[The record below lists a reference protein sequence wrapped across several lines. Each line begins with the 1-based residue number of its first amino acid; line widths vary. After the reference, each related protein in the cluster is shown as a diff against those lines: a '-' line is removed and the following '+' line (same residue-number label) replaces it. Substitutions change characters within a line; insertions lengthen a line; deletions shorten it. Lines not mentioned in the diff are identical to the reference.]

1 MWNYRVVTVTGIP
14 IRVNITLLLF
24 IPVIVWLIGSNV
36 GTLRGAGIWIDILA
50 GLSDA
55 ELSADQLRGGNT
67 PWILGAL
74 AAVGLFFGVTVHE
87 LGHAWTAR
95 RYDLEISSITLWIFG
110 GMAHMEENPS
120 DWKTEFWIAVAGPIT
135 SVVVAASF
143 YVALQ
148 VVPPVPELV
157 FVFGWLTIMNIVLA
171 VFNMVPAFPMDGGRV
186 LRALLSR
193 NRPYAQATQKAATV
207 AKFLAVGMGILG
219 LLGNPVLV
227 LIALFVYV
235 AASSESRM
243 TAISESLNDV
253 TVADLMTREVKT
265 ASPDETV
272 QDLFERMLVE
282 RHTGYPVTR
291 NGKVVGIVTL
301 SDAKEVRPEEREAFL
316 VKDIM
321 TDDVVTVEP
330 DEEAFEVLQT
340 LSSESFGRLVVV
352 EDGELAGIVS
362 RTDIMTALD
371 VLQGGGL
378 SSQPSPSTPADRGS

>member
-36 GTLRGAGIWIDILA
+36 GTPQGAEIWVEILA

-55 ELSADQLRGGNT
+55 ELTAEGLRGGNT
-67 PWILGAL
+67 PWILGTL

-120 DWKTEFWIAVAGPIT
+120 EWRTEFWIAVAGPIT
-135 SVVVAASF
+135 SVVVAGAF

-186 LRALLSR
+186 LRALLAR
-193 NRPYAQATQKAATV
+193 NRSYAKATQSAATV

-243 TAISESLNDV
+243 TAMSESLSDV
-253 TVADLMTREVKT
+253 TVADLMTREVDT
-265 ASPDETV
+265 VSPEDTV
-272 QDLFERMLVE
+272 QELFDRMLVE
-282 RHTGYPVTR
+282 RHTGYPVVR
-291 NGKVVGIVTL
+291 EGNVVGIVTL

-316 VKDIM
+316 VEDIM
-321 TDDVVTVEP
+321 TEEVVTVGA
-330 DEEAFEVLQT
+330 DEDAFEVLQT
-340 LSSESFGRLVVV
+340 LSRESFGRLVVV
-352 EDGELAGIVS
+352 EGGELVGIVS

-371 VLQGGGL
+371 VLEGGGM
-378 SSQPSPSTPADRGS
+378 SGGRSGPV

>member
-36 GTLRGAGIWIDILA
+36 GTSQGAEIWVDILA

-55 ELSADQLRGGNT
+55 ELSAEGLRGGNT

-135 SVVVAASF
+135 SVIVAASF

-148 VVPPVPELV
+148 AVPPVPELV

-193 NRPYAQATQKAATV
+193 NRPYAQATQTAATV
-207 AKFLAVGMGILG
+207 AKFLAVAMGILG

-253 TVADLMTREVKT
+253 TVADLMTRDVKT
-265 ASPDETV
+265 VSPDGTV

-282 RHTGYPVTR
+282 RHTGYPVVR
-291 NGKVVGIVTL
+291 NGNVVGIVTL

-316 VKDIM
+316 VEDIM
-321 TDDVVTVEP
+321 TEDVVTVEP
-330 DEEAFEVLQT
+330 DEDAFEVLQT

-352 EDGELAGIVS
+352 DDGELTGIVS

-378 SSQPSPSTPADRGS
+378 SPQRGASTLTDRGS

>member
-1 MWNYRVVTVTGIP
+1 MWNYRIVTVTGIP

-36 GTLRGAGIWIDILA
+36 GTVEGSEIWIEILA

-55 ELSADQLRGGNT
+55 ELTAEGLRAGNT

-120 DWKTEFWIAVAGPIT
+120 EWKTEFWIAVAGPIT
-135 SVVVAASF
+135 SVIVAGAF

-157 FVFGWLTIMNIVLA
+157 FVFGWLTIMNLVLA

-186 LRALLSR
+186 LRALLAR
-193 NRPYAQATQKAATV
+193 NRPYAQATQSAASV

-243 TAISESLNDV
+243 TAISESLSDV
-253 TVADLMTREVKT
+253 TVADLMTRDVKT
-265 ASPDETV
+265 VSPDETV

-291 NGKVVGIVTL
+291 NANVVGIVTL

-316 VKDIM
+316 VEDIM
-321 TDDVVTVEP
+321 TEDVVTVGP
-330 DEEAFEVLQT
+330 DEDAFEVLQT
-340 LSSESFGRLVVV
+340 LSRESFGRLVVV
-352 EDGELAGIVS
+352 EDGELVGIVS

-378 SSQPSPSTPADRGS
+378 SSSSAPSV

>member
-301 SDAKEVRPEEREAFL
+301 SDAKEVRPEERDAFL
-316 VKDIM
+316 VEDIM

-330 DEEAFEVLQT
+330 DEEAFDVLQT
-340 LSSESFGRLVVV
+340 LSNESFGRLVVV

>member
-1 MWNYRVVTVTGIP
+1 MWNYRVVKVTGIP

-55 ELSADQLRGGNT
+55 ELSADQLRAGNT

-316 VKDIM
+316 VEDIM

-378 SSQPSPSTPADRGS
+378 SSQPSPSTPADRGN

>member
-36 GTLRGAGIWIDILA
+36 GTSQGAEIWVDILA

-55 ELSADQLRGGNT
+55 ELSAEGLRGGNT

-135 SVVVAASF
+135 SVIVAASF

-193 NRPYAQATQKAATV
+193 NRPYAQATQTAATV
-207 AKFLAVGMGILG
+207 AKFLAVAMGILG

-253 TVADLMTREVKT
+253 TVADLMTRDVKT
-265 ASPDETV
+265 VSPDGTV

-282 RHTGYPVTR
+282 RHTGYPVVR
-291 NGKVVGIVTL
+291 NGNVVGIVTL

-316 VKDIM
+316 VEDIM
-321 TDDVVTVEP
+321 TEDVVTVEP
-330 DEEAFEVLQT
+330 DEDAFEVLQT

-352 EDGELAGIVS
+352 DDGELAGIVS

-378 SSQPSPSTPADRGS
+378 SPQRGASTLTDRGS